1 LLIVLRAS
9 LQFVE
14 PVARHFALSARSLIV
29 HPDRKQGSPGWKH
42 RRGTTTAGMKHYI
55 NNEPLASIQSIK
67 FAAVFCG
74 ILILSPVIRCGFCRL
89 NYTSSRRI

>member
-74 ILILSPVIRCGFCRL
+74 IL
-89 NYTSSRRI
+89 SSFRWSFAADFAG